1 MFTVSLPFSP
11 DFGLLLFHHDHL
23 VVLEELYLDVV
34 EGRHR
39 HSFTGR
45 KKYRIHRIFFK
56 RNSCSVNHLCLRAKF
71 NREKKN

>member
-34 EGRHR
+34 ESWDR
-39 HSFTGR
+39 HSLTGR
-45 KKYRIHRIFFK
+45 KKNNSWIFFTEIVVLQTIVVSEL
-56 RNSCSVNHLCLRAKF
+56 NSIK
-71 NREKKN
+71 KKN